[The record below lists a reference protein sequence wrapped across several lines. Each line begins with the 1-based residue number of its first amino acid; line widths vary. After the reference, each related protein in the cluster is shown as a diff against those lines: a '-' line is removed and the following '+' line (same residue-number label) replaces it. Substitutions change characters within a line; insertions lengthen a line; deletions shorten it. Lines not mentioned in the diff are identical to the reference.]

1 MPIFPSR
8 WKVAII
14 RLLQSPLFAISAS
27 RQTLP
32 QSLPLA
38 VSKNTVNTTFELQ
51 LVVFIEIKKLAR
63 LLYVSSRK

>member
-14 RLLQSPLFAISAS
+14 MLPQFPLFAISAT
-27 RQTLP
+27 RQALP

-38 VSKNTVNTTFELQ
+38 VSKNTGNTTF
-51 LVVFIEIKKLAR
+51 
-63 LLYVSSRK
+63 